1 MFVFAEELVFSQ
13 HKDAEG
19 SWENDYDHCVP
30 HFTEIEQPCYILY
43 RCCIVLYFIS
53 IDGRIEGF
61 LYKVL
66 YFDPVFNPFTHL
78 G

>member
-1 MFVFAEELVFSQ
+1 MTVFVFAEELVFSQ

-19 SWENDYDHCVP
+19 SWENDYDRCVP

-43 RCCIVLYFIS
+43 RCCIALYFIS

-61 LYKVL
+61 
-66 YFDPVFNPFTHL
+66 PV
-78 G
+78 